1 MTTTKTKT
9 KKKENK
15 EKQAPDADYQWYT
28 TPHGDFR
35 VEKHRFGT
43 YMSVGKD
50 GTNLVTGLTEEA
62 VVLVTGEHLRWA
74 VEGYDGPTNTYS
86 GEVGGKL

>member
-1 MTTTKTKT
+1 MTATRTTSKTS
-9 KKKENK
+9 K

-43 YMSVGKD
+43 YMSVSKEGD
-50 GTNLVTGLTEEA
+50 NLVTGLTEEA
-62 VVLVTGEHLRWA
+62 VLRVTGEHLRWA
-74 VEGYDGPTNTYS
+74 VEGYDSPTSTYS
-86 GEVGGKL
+86 GEVTGKL